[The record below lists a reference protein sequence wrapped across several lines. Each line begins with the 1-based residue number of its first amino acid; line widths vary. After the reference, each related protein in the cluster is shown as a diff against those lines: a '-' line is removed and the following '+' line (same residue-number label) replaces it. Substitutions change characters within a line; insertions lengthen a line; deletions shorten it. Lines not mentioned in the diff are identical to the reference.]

1 MRLRLGM
8 DTKRLPRS
16 RTPCRNPLPPNQAQ
30 NPSRRTR
37 FAEERTLLAWWRT
50 GIGAAAVAVAVGG
63 ILPKLSTVSKDRA
76 LALGV
81 AYGAFA
87 LMFVVGGSF
96 RDYLSRKAME
106 EGSFADVSPKAV
118 TAITVYASALII
130 LTVLALF

>member
-1 MRLRLGM
+1 MQEPASTQPST
-8 DTKRLPRS
+8 D
-16 RTPCRNPLPPNQAQ
+16 
-30 NPSRRTR
+30 PSRRTR

-63 ILPKLSTVSKDRA
+63 ILPELSDVSKDRA
-76 LALGV
+76 LALGA
-81 AYGAFA
+81 AYGLFA
-87 LMFVVGGSF
+87 LMFVVGGSY
-96 RDYLSRKAME
+96 RDYLSRKALE